1 MSSKPKSPS
10 RPPETLE
17 PALLARDGRREGDE
31 IRFRC
36 PYPDRHNHGDANPS
50 ARYHTG
56 KLVWYCDVC
65 QQRGGWKNLCRLLN
79 LAIPRPTRSRSE
91 VVAVYEYRG
100 EAGELLRRKKRWE
113 PGFGGR
119 DKSFSW
125 EKPAADGKWVR
136 CKGDGN
142 PRVLYRSERLPQA
155 RDAGAAVLVVEGE
168 RDADCAGELGL
179 CAVTNPEGATGKGK
193 WKAEYSR
200 QLQGLDVAV
209 IADRDAPGRAHAR
222 AAAASLRRTAASVRL
237 LELPGEG
244 VKDLSDWVTS
254 EVREGRD
261 REEIARRLVAL
272 VEETPEWQPELPAP
286 PAGDAETSDSE
297 ADDDRADDG
306 PRKETQS
313 DMLLRIAQAAELFHD
328 PGGEAFAR
336 VPVEEHH
343 EIWPVHSRVFRD
355 WLLQGYYLETGKAP
369 SAQALKEA
377 LNTLEARARFDGE
390 EHEVFTRVAG
400 VGSKVY
406 LDLCNPE
413 WEVVEITAAGWQ
425 VLRKVPVRFQRT
437 PVMRP
442 LPRPVGGGSLTELRP
457 LVNLLDDPAFVLLVA
472 FLVAALGPRG
482 PYPVLVLHGEQGSAK
497 SSLARLVAFLTDPSA
512 APLRTVPRNEEDL
525 MIAASHSRLLAFDNL
540 SGLPSWFS
548 DALCRLSTGGG
559 FSTRQLYTN
568 RDEIVFSAIRPVV
581 LNGIDEVVGRQDLV
595 DRSLVLSL
603 PAIPEEARR
612 CERELWDEVE
622 ALRPRLLGALLD
634 AVSCGLRRRNEVRLD
649 RSPRMADFAHWVVA
663 AEPALP
669 WPAGAFLAAYE
680 ANRGEAV
687 ESSLEAD
694 EVAVAVRELVAEQ
707 SEFEGTAQ
715 ELLATLEAR
724 VAEGVRKSRFW
735 PKNPRALSARLR
747 RSAPGLRRGGVD
759 VITGLRNRHM
769 RLAQITGADLRPD
782 RHNRHEAPET
792 AALDRDAKPGRVTQ
806 AAANGSAE
814 SPRPDGHCDG
824 RDGRDAKN
832 QPDSEPAGDEEAFRL

>member
-1 MSSKPKSPS
+1 
-10 RPPETLE
+10 
-17 PALLARDGRREGDE
+17 
-31 IRFRC
+31 
-36 PYPDRHNHGDANPS
+36 
-50 ARYHTG
+50 
-56 KLVWYCDVC
+56 
-65 QQRGGWKNLCRLLN
+65 
-79 LAIPRPTRSRSE
+79 
-91 VVAVYEYRG
+91 
-100 EAGELLRRKKRWE
+100 
-113 PGFGGR
+113 
-119 DKSFSW
+119 
-125 EKPAADGKWVR
+125 
-136 CKGDGN
+136 
-142 PRVLYRSERLPQA
+142 
-155 RDAGAAVLVVEGE
+155 
-168 RDADCAGELGL
+168 
-179 CAVTNPEGATGKGK
+179 
-193 WKAEYSR
+193 
-200 QLQGLDVAV
+200 
-209 IADRDAPGRAHAR
+209 
-222 AAAASLRRTAASVRL
+222 
-237 LELPGEG
+237 
-244 VKDLSDWVTS
+244 
-254 EVREGRD
+254 
-261 REEIARRLVAL
+261 
-272 VEETPEWQPELPAP
+272 
-286 PAGDAETSDSE
+286 
-297 ADDDRADDG
+297 
-306 PRKETQS
+306 
-313 DMLLRIAQAAELFHD
+313 
-328 PGGEAFAR
+328 
-336 VPVEEHH
+336 
-343 EIWPVHSRVFRD
+343 
-355 WLLQGYYLETGKAP
+355 
-369 SAQALKEA
+369 
-377 LNTLEARARFDGE
+377 
-390 EHEVFTRVAG
+390 
-400 VGSKVY
+400 
-406 LDLCNPE
+406 
-413 WEVVEITAAGWQ
+413 
-425 VLRKVPVRFQRT
+425 
-437 PVMRP
+437 
-442 LPRPVGGGSLTELRP
+442 
-457 LVNLLDDPAFVLLVA
+457 
-472 FLVAALGPRG
+472 
-482 PYPVLVLHGEQGSAK
+482 
-497 SSLARLVAFLTDPSA
+497 
-512 APLRTVPRNEEDL
+512 
-525 MIAASHSRLLAFDNL
+525 
-540 SGLPSWFS
+540 
-548 DALCRLSTGGG
+548 
-559 FSTRQLYTN
+559 
-568 RDEIVFSAIRPVV
+568 
-581 LNGIDEVVGRQDLV
+581 LV